1 MSEILSIPIF
11 AEPASVASEPVA
23 LFGKQSLA
31 AQFGFGGSHLNGL
44 ERFSVYIRADGGGVM
59 RAKKTGF
66 LQNESGATSV
76 EYALLA
82 SMISLAVIP
91 AAGTLG
97 TRLTGV
103 FDKAAVALDAPPST
117 APSGGGGGGGSPG
130 PMGGAPAI

>member
-1 MSEILSIPIF
+1 
-11 AEPASVASEPVA
+11 
-23 LFGKQSLA
+23 
-31 AQFGFGGSHLNGL
+31 
-44 ERFSVYIRADGGGVM
+44 M

-103 FDKAAVALDAPPST
+103 FDKAAVALDAPPPT
-117 APSGGGGGGGSPG
+117 APSGGGGGGGSQCPPNVQACGLPG
-130 PMGGAPAI
+130 QAPCGVDYYCITGCCQPIPQPK